1 MSERRRPAA
10 RPRPA
15 WDWRWEGGFALALVL
30 IVAALQLP
38 GLTWRGIGCIALGIA
53 VLPAAMLADHH
64 YPRAPGWA
72 KRLKITKSDRRWAW
86 RYRLAAGGLGLVL
99 LIAGVGQLIQGLS

>member
-1 MSERRRPAA
+1 
-10 RPRPA
+10 
-15 WDWRWEGGFALALVL
+15 
-30 IVAALQLP
+30 
-38 GLTWRGIGCIALGIA
+38 
-53 VLPAAMLADHH
+53 MLADHH